1 MRSHRGA
8 RPRSSVRQGRARSVR
23 ALRVA
28 APRARVTSGAK
39 GCSGIAGQRG
49 YVMKVRGRLAALKHE
64 LDPHQGCEVR
74 NRPRVKSFLI
84 LSRPHRLFARVLFRI
99 AVEKFANQAL
109 VLRVVSARLG
119 LEELEARATE
129 EHRDPDLL
137 LPGSRGSRQEVGE
150 DAKCAKRFTGDLVI
164 AHGCVCLSAGGRP
177 KEWGAPGPLR

>member
-1 MRSHRGA
+1 MPDSA
-8 RPRSSVRQGRARSVR
+8 
-23 ALRVA
+23 
-28 APRARVTSGAK
+28 
-39 GCSGIAGQRG
+39 G

-150 DAKCAKRFTGDLVI
+150 DAKCAKRFTGDLVMD
-164 AHGCVCLSAGGRP
+164 AFASAPAAAPKTGVLPGRYV
-177 KEWGAPGPLR
+177 KRTARIPLKVRSIFLCAAEVAVRTRIR